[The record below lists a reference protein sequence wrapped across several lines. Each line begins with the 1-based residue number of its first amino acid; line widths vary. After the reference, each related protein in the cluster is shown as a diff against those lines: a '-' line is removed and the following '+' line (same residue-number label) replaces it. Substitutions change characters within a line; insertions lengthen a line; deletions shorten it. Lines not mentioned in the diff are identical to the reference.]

1 MLSVLLGELVVVA
14 PVQVHDQPN
23 DVKTQVPLDLHLGNL
38 VGVFFKQNQDD
49 LLFEVLPKR
58 IAPRNGEASLADFS
72 ASIKVKDDALCV
84 HSRKDGGASL

>member
-1 MLSVLLGELVVVA
+1 
-14 PVQVHDQPN
+14 
-23 DVKTQVPLDLHLGNL
+23 LDLHLGNL
-38 VGVFFKQNQDD
+38 VGVFFEQNQDD

-84 HSRKDGGASL
+84 H